1 MDNQENRSELKVET
15 GQSDNT
21 GSGNK
26 SEQENKLK
34 NAPVG
39 RLLFSLALP
48 AIAAQ
53 IVNLLYNMVDRIYI
67 GHIPETGA
75 LALTGLG
82 VAFPIII
89 LIAAFSALFGFGGA
103 PRASIE
109 MGRGNHEKAEEI
121 MGNSFCALVLS
132 GVLLTIVFTIYCD
145 PLLYMFGASE
155 STITY
160 ASEYLRIYVLGSV
173 FVLVTTGMNAY
184 ITSQGFAKTA
194 MLTTLIGAG
203 LNIVLD
209 PLFIFAFGMGVK
221 GAALAT
227 IISQSVS
234 AIWVFKFLT
243 GKKTILKLKKK
254 NIRIKPS
261 VIGPVMA
268 LGVSP
273 FIMQSTESLISVCFN
288 TSLLKYGGDVAV
300 GAMTILTSVMQFAMM
315 PLHGVTQ
322 GMQPIVSYNYGAKNM
337 SRVRR
342 AFKITLITCLVY
354 TTVIWLA
361 VELKPELFAR
371 LFSGEEE
378 LIKYSA
384 WALRIYLGSIC
395 LFGAQIACQQTF
407 VALGKAVH
415 SLFLAVLRKIILL
428 IPLIYILPA
437 FIDNKA
443 FAVFL
448 AEPIADFVAVASTI
462 TLFSLTI
469 GKLMRKEK

>member
-1 MDNQENRSELKVET
+1 MNEN
-15 GQSDNT
+15 
-21 GSGNK
+21 
-26 SEQENKLK
+26 ENKLAT
-34 NAPVG
+34 APVG
-39 RLLFSLALP
+39 KLLFGLALP

-109 MGRGNHEKAEEI
+109 MGRGNHDNAEEI
-121 MGNSFCALVLS
+121 MGNSFAALVATGLI
-132 GVLLTIVFTIYCD
+132 LTVVFSVFAD
-145 PLLYMFGASE
+145 PLLYLFGASE
-155 STITY
+155 STIVY
-160 ASEYLRIYVLGSV
+160 ASGYLKIYVLGSV
-173 FVLVTTGMNAY
+173 FVLITTGMNAY

-194 MLTTLIGAG
+194 MCTTLIGAG

-209 PLFIFAFGMGVK
+209 PIFIFGFKMGVQ

-227 IISQSVS
+227 ILSQAVS
-234 AIWVFKFLT
+234 AVWVTKFLT
-243 GKKTILKLKKK
+243 GKKTILKIKKK
-254 NIRIKPS
+254 YLRIRPA
-261 VIGPVMA
+261 VIGPIMA
-268 LGVSP
+268 LGISP

-300 GAMTILTSVMQFAMM
+300 GSMTILTSVMQFAMM

-322 GMQPIVSYNYGAKNM
+322 GMQPIVSFNYGAKNM
-337 SRVRR
+337 DRVRK
-342 AFKITLITCLVY
+342 AFKITLITCLLY
-354 TTVIWLA
+354 TTVIWAA
-361 VELKPELFAR
+361 VQLMPETFAR
-371 LFSGEEE
+371 IFSNEEE
-378 LIKYSA
+378 LIAFSA
-384 WALRIYLGSIC
+384 WALRIYLGAIC

-407 VALGKAVH
+407 VSLGKAVH

-437 FIDNKA
+437 IMEDKLL
-443 FAVFL
+443 AVFM
-448 AEPIADFVAVASTI
+448 AEPIADFLAVVSTV
-462 TLFSLTI
+462 TLFMFTV
-469 GKLMRKEK
+469 GKLLRKEKNGEIGNRNITEV

>member
-1 MDNQENRSELKVET
+1 MN
-15 GQSDNT
+15 
-21 GSGNK
+21 
-26 SEQENKLK
+26 EQENKLAT
-34 NAPVG
+34 APVG
-39 RLLFSLALP
+39 KLLFELALP

-67 GHIPETGA
+67 GHIPGTGA
-75 LALTGLG
+75 MALTGVG

-109 MGRGNHEKAEEI
+109 MGRGNHDNAEEI
-121 MGNSFCALVLS
+121 MGNSFCALVAAGLI
-132 GVLLTIVFTIYCD
+132 LTVIFTIFCD
-145 PLLYMFGASE
+145 PLLYMFGASD

-160 ASEYLRIYVLGSV
+160 ASSYLKVYVMGSV
-173 FVLVTTGMNAY
+173 FVLITTGMNAY
-184 ITSQGFAKTA
+184 ITSQGFAKVA
-194 MLTTLIGAG
+194 MFTTLIGAG

-209 PLFIFAFGMGVK
+209 PIFIFLFKMGVQ

-227 IISQSVS
+227 IISQAVS
-234 AIWVFKFLT
+234 AFWVVRFLT
-243 GKKTILKLKKK
+243 GKKTILKLKK
-254 NIRIKPS
+254 NNLRIKLS
-261 VIGPVMA
+261 VIGPIMA

-300 GAMTILTSVMQFAMM
+300 GSMTILTSVMQFAMM

-322 GMQPIVSYNYGAKNM
+322 GMQPIASFNYGAKNM
-337 SRVRR
+337 ERVRK
-342 AFKITLITCLVY
+342 AFKITLFTCLAY
-354 TTVIWLA
+354 TTIIWLA
-361 VELKPELFAR
+361 VEVKPDLFAR
-371 LFSGEEE
+371 IFTSEAE
-378 LIKYSA
+378 LIEYSA

-428 IPLIYILPA
+428 IPLIYILPS
-437 FIDNKA
+437 FIADKD

-448 AEPIADFVAVASTI
+448 AEPIADFLAVVSTV
-462 TLFSLTI
+462 TLFTLTI
-469 GKLMRKEK
+469 GKLLKKEKIQEV

>member
-1 MDNQENRSELKVET
+1 MN
-15 GQSDNT
+15 
-21 GSGNK
+21 
-26 SEQENKLK
+26 EQENKLAT
-34 NAPVG
+34 APVG
-39 RLLFSLALP
+39 KLLFELALP

-67 GHIPETGA
+67 GHIPGTGA

-109 MGRGNHEKAEEI
+109 MGRGNHESAEEI
-121 MGNSFCALVLS
+121 MGNSFSALVVAGLI
-132 GVLLTIVFTIYCD
+132 LTVVFTLFSD
-145 PLLYMFGASE
+145 PLLYMFGASD

-160 ASEYLRIYVLGSV
+160 ASSYLKVYVLGSV
-173 FVLVTTGMNAY
+173 FVLITTGMNAY

-194 MLTTLIGAG
+194 MFTTLIGAG

-209 PLFIFAFGMGVK
+209 PIFIFVFKMGVQ

-227 IISQSVS
+227 IISQAVS
-234 AIWVFKFLT
+234 AFWVFKFLT
-243 GKKTILKLKKK
+243 GKQTVLKLKKK
-254 NIRIKPS
+254 NMRIRPA
-261 VIGPVMA
+261 VIGPIMA

-273 FIMQSTESLISVCFN
+273 FIMQSTESLISICFN

-300 GAMTILTSVMQFAMM
+300 GSMTILSSVMQFAMM

-322 GMQPIVSYNYGAKNM
+322 GMQPIVSFNYGAKNM
-337 SRVRR
+337 DRVRK

-354 TTVIWLA
+354 TTVIWMA
-361 VELKPELFAR
+361 VEIKPEFFAKI
-371 LFSGEEE
+371 FSSEEE
-378 LIKYSA
+378 LIAYSA

-428 IPLIYILPA
+428 IPLIYILPS
-437 FIDNKA
+437 FITDKD

-448 AEPIADFVAVASTI
+448 AEPIADFLAVVSTV
-462 TLFSLTI
+462 TLFALTV
-469 GKLMRKEK
+469 GKLIKKEKIEEV

>member
-1 MDNQENRSELKVET
+1 MNEN
-15 GQSDNT
+15 
-21 GSGNK
+21 
-26 SEQENKLK
+26 ENKLSS
-34 NAPVG
+34 APVG
-39 RLLFSLALP
+39 KLLFHLALP

-67 GHIPETGA
+67 GHIPGTGS

-109 MGRGNHEKAEEI
+109 MGRGNHDNAEEI
-121 MGNSFCALVLS
+121 MGNSFCALVIS
-132 GVLLTIVFTIYCD
+132 GLILTVVFSVFAEPI
-145 PLLYMFGASE
+145 LYLFGASE

-160 ASEYLRIYVLGSV
+160 ALGYLKIYVLGSV

-194 MLTTLIGAG
+194 MFTTLIGAG

-209 PLFIFAFGMGVK
+209 PIFIFGFNMGVQ

-227 IISQSVS
+227 ILSQAVS
-234 AIWVFKFLT
+234 ALWVTKFLT
-243 GKKTILKLKKK
+243 GKKTILKIKK
-254 NIRIKPS
+254 NYLRIRPA
-261 VIGPVMA
+261 VIGPIMA

-288 TSLLKYGGDVAV
+288 TSLLRYGGDVAV
-300 GAMTILTSVMQFAMM
+300 GSMTILTSVMQFAMM

-322 GMQPIVSYNYGAKNM
+322 GMQPIVSFNYGAKNM
-337 SRVRR
+337 VRVRK

-354 TTVIWLA
+354 TTVIWAA
-361 VELKPELFAR
+361 VQIMPQAFAR
-371 LFSGEEE
+371 IFSNEEE
-378 LIKYSA
+378 LITFSA

-407 VALGKAVH
+407 VSLGKAVH

-428 IPLIYILPA
+428 IPLIYLLPA
-437 FIDNKA
+437 LLEDKV

-448 AEPIADFVAVASTI
+448 AEPIADFLAVVSTV
-462 TLFSLTI
+462 TLFMLSV
-469 GKLMRKEK
+469 GKLLRKEKSVDGISTETIQ